1 MHYRKKILSLAVGII
16 VVASCGVVDSFA
28 QSVSKARVV
37 KSFNIYCTLRSAYP
51 RSSIHNLVRADMK
64 RLEKE
69 RAIIEEFRAFPFDLN
84 GDGVSEYFVP
94 LECGSAENC
103 TWGIYSVKPVRR
115 LGVIQARGIYVRK
128 RIGRWS
134 ALTTFSNSG
143 CETGFVE
150 RIVNRRGRYLR
161 VSWYKEETTPFEGF
175 PFLIEM
181 GEPRCE
187 PKEWGAYGQPK
198 NGMHLAANQR
208 ASHRSSDAFG
218 VECAAGDA
226 GPSVA
231 FFLTE

>member
-1 MHYRKKILSLAVGII
+1 MIHRKKKLDFVFGVVAVVLCGAADSLAQS
-16 VVASCGVVDSFA
+16 ASKS
-28 QSVSKARVV
+28 RVM

-51 RSSIHNLVRADMK
+51 KSSIHNLVRADMK

-143 CETGFVE
+143 CDTGFVE
-150 RIVNRRGRYLR
+150 QIVHRRGKYVRA
-161 VSWYKEETTPFEGF
+161 SWYKETTPCEGF
-175 PFLIEM
+175 PFLIKM
-181 GEPRCE
+181 GEPQCE
-187 PKEWGAYGQPK
+187 PEEWGASGQPN
-198 NGMHLAANQR
+198 NGMQR
-208 ASHRSSDAFG
+208 TRKS
-218 VECAAGDA
+218 AGLSCSKVRA
-226 GPSVA
+226 RR
-231 FFLTE
+231 